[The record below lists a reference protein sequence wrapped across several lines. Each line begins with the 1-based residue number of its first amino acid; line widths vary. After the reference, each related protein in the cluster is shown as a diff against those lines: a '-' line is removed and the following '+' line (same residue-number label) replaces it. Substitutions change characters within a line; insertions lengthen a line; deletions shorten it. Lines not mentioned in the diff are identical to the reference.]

1 MGFNDRDILQI
12 MIKMILNNKSVDS
25 KTKHKI
31 VNITAEASETMVNMD
46 RTVFALENILFKIY
60 IYFNENRK

>member
-1 MGFNDRDILQI
+1 MGFTDSDILQM
-12 MIKMILNNKSVDS
+12 MIKMILINKSIDS

-31 VNITAEASETMVNMD
+31 VNIAAEVSEKMGDMD

-60 IYFNENRK
+60 IYFNENKK